1 MSNPAGRVG
10 RCRGIV
16 LALLAVLAAVALA
29 QPARGE
35 GSPTLRDDWGR
46 VLPALPLPTRIVVLA
61 PHLTESLAAAG
72 VLDQVIAIDANSDYP
87 NEVADIE
94 HIRAYPPP
102 GPERLLALHA
112 QWVMVWAPGISRS
125 WVERVERAGISVFVS
140 DPRTLDD
147 VAGTIERFAAISVQ
161 PQLAYAA
168 ARAFRE
174 RLARLEER
182 YSRRKPVSIF
192 YQVWARPLV
201 SLGSGDVTADAI
213 RACGARNIFAA
224 AALAAPQVTEE
235 AVLAAR
241 PRLIVAADHP
251 DSRSRWERLG
261 AITPA
266 GFARFAYLEPSAIQ
280 RPGPR
285 ILDAVEQLC
294 EMVEAAR

>member
-1 MSNPAGRVG
+1 MQVWRALWRRGVVLSLCAGFCG
-10 RCRGIV
+10 
-16 LALLAVLAAVALA
+16 VALA
-29 QPARGE
+29 QPAPAPGV
-35 GSPTLRDDWGR
+35 LQDDWGR
-46 VLPALPLPTRIVVLA
+46 ALPTVPRPTRIVALA
-61 PHLTESLAAAG
+61 PHLTESLAVAG
-72 VLDQVIAIDANSDYP
+72 LLGQVIAIDANSDFP
-87 NEVADIE
+87 AEVADLK

-102 GPERLLALHA
+102 GPERLLALRA

-125 WVERVERAGISVFVS
+125 WVERVERTGITVFVS
-140 DPRTLDD
+140 DPRTLGD
-147 VAGTIERFAAISVQ
+147 VAGNIERFAAISAQ

-168 ARAFRE
+168 ALAFRE
-174 RLARLEER
+174 RLARLEQR
-182 YSRRKPVSIF
+182 FSGRRPVSVF

-201 SLGSGDVTADAI
+201 SLGSGDVTADAM
-213 RACGARNIFAA
+213 RVCGARNIFAG

-251 DSRSRWERLG
+251 DSVLRWQRLG
-261 AITPA
+261 AIAPA

-294 EMVEAAR
+294 EMVDAAR